1 MDPKLDA
8 TLVKKYP
15 LLYADRHKD
24 MKVTAMCWGF
34 QHGDGWYKIIDK
46 LSAKL
51 EALIKKEPKDERKGI
66 KATTVKEKFGTLRFY
81 MDGSTQEM
89 GDLIRVAEMESART
103 CESCSKPAKVKWN
116 GGWANCL
123 CAKCYKEYKAKL
135 DDEPNGL
142 PVPKNPPK
150 GGKHAKKS

>member
-15 LLYADRHKD
+15 LLYADRGKP
-24 MKVTAMCWGF
+24 MAESAMCWGF
-34 QHGDGWYKIIDK
+34 QHGDGWYKIIAK

-51 EALIKKEPKDERKGI
+51 EALIKKEPRTTRG
-66 KATTVKEKFGTLRFY
+66 AFTASTVKEKFGILRFY
-81 MDGSTQEM
+81 MNTCTDRMDE
-89 GDLIRVAEMESART
+89 LIKKAEVESAKT
-103 CESCSKPAKVKWN
+103 CESCGKPAKVQWR

-123 CAKCYKEYKAKL
+123 CAKCYKEYKARL

-150 GGKHAKKS
+150 GGKHAKG